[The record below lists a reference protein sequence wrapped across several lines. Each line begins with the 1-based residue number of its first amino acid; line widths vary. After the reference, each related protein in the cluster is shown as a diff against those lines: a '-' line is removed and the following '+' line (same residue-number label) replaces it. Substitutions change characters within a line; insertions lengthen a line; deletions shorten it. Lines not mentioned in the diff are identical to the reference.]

1 MKRVIFLMAM
11 AMILGQPAEAKK
23 KKKKD
28 DKTEKK
34 EAPVTQGLF
43 SVQKEGDKW
52 FLLVPDS
59 LMGRPFLAITR
70 YVSTPSGIG
79 LYGGEEVNEQ
89 TFYWENANNGNL
101 LLRSLI
107 YLSAAD
113 STQSIA
119 RAVKASAQDPIVESF
134 KIESTKRDSA
144 KNASYKVEISRLFNK
159 ENIAVGIDNNTKKR
173 LGLSAMNTDRSFIKA
188 INTYPI
194 NTEIKTIRTYN
205 SKENGTSPAGQTAGV
220 VTFEMNTSFV
230 MLPKDPMRKRLF
242 DPRVG
247 YFVNYFEPYT
257 DDQQSV
263 KRKRFIC
270 RWRLE
275 PRDEDIEKM
284 KRGELVEPKKQIVYY
299 IDPAT
304 PKQWRPYLI
313 QGVNDWN
320 AAFEQAGFKN
330 AITAKEWP
338 DDSTMSMEDARFSVI
353 RYLASPISNAYGPHV
368 NDPRS
373 GEILESHVGWY
384 HNVMKLVHDWYMIQA
399 GCSDS
404 TARKMTF
411 DDELMGQ
418 LIRFVSS
425 HEIGHTLGLRHNM
438 GASNATPVDSLR
450 NKEWVE
456 KHGHTASIMDYAR
469 FNYVAQPEDN
479 IGRAGLFP
487 RINDYDKWA
496 IEWGYK
502 PIFDTKDEEED
513 RLVLNRKTI
522 EQLKKGRRYWFGG
535 EGYDNDPRAQS
546 EDLGDNAVRASEY
559 GIKNLKRIVKAL
571 PQWTAEEGDLNDNL
585 KDIHQAVVN
594 QFMRYEGHVLRNIGG
609 IYTTY
614 KSIEEPG
621 AVYTPQTKAEQKAAL
636 DYIDRNVLTE
646 PAWLIAEDYV
656 RRISSA
662 PIELIM
668 PLGRRAVTDL
678 LSPTKVGNIAKY
690 SYADNA
696 YNLEEYIKD
705 LTTIAFR
712 ETATGKAV
720 GAYRRNIQTTF
731 VTEATRWYDSAP
743 ANTKVYYYSMLRNL
757 YERLTAA
764 RSSDTATKGHYHVL
778 RQMIDD
784 CLNKK

>member
-194 NTEIKTIRTYN
+194 NTEVKTIRTYN

-263 KRKRFIC
+263 KRK
-270 RWRLE
+270 
-275 PRDEDIEKM
+275 
-284 KRGELVEPKKQIVYY
+284 
-299 IDPAT
+299 
-304 PKQWRPYLI
+304 
-313 QGVNDWN
+313 
-320 AAFEQAGFKN
+320 
-330 AITAKEWP
+330 
-338 DDSTMSMEDARFSVI
+338 S
-353 RYLASPISNAYGPHV
+353 
-368 NDPRS
+368 
-373 GEILESHVGWY
+373 
-384 HNVMKLVHDWYMIQA
+384 
-399 GCSDS
+399 
-404 TARKMTF
+404 
-411 DDELMGQ
+411 
-418 LIRFVSS
+418 
-425 HEIGHTLGLRHNM
+425 
-438 GASNATPVDSLR
+438 
-450 NKEWVE
+450 
-456 KHGHTASIMDYAR
+456 
-469 FNYVAQPEDN
+469 
-479 IGRAGLFP
+479 
-487 RINDYDKWA
+487 
-496 IEWGYK
+496 
-502 PIFDTKDEEED
+502 
-513 RLVLNRKTI
+513 
-522 EQLKKGRRYWFGG
+522 
-535 EGYDNDPRAQS
+535 
-546 EDLGDNAVRASEY
+546 
-559 GIKNLKRIVKAL
+559 
-571 PQWTAEEGDLNDNL
+571 
-585 KDIHQAVVN
+585 
-594 QFMRYEGHVLRNIGG
+594 
-609 IYTTY
+609 
-614 KSIEEPG
+614 
-621 AVYTPQTKAEQKAAL
+621 
-636 DYIDRNVLTE
+636 
-646 PAWLIAEDYV
+646 
-656 RRISSA
+656 SSA
-662 PIELIM
+662 A
-668 PLGRRAVTDL
+668 GA
-678 LSPTKVGNIAKY
+678 LSH
-690 SYADNA
+690 
-696 YNLEEYIKD
+696 
-705 LTTIAFR
+705 
-712 ETATGKAV
+712 
-720 GAYRRNIQTTF
+720 
-731 VTEATRWYDSAP
+731 
-743 ANTKVYYYSMLRNL
+743 
-757 YERLTAA
+757 
-764 RSSDTATKGHYHVL
+764 ATKT
-778 RQMIDD
+778 
-784 CLNKK
+784 